1 MKKSYFY
8 GSQVSEYGIE
18 KGFVDYRAF
27 ASSFDAVLNN
37 NILHD
42 LQMACYEFDFTNL
55 YLENEDDENDGD
67 EYERER
73 EIYQW
78 YIVPSIPLVFDL
90 LDEAGECYAY
100 CEQLDLLLW
109 GVDHWGTSWD
119 YVLTSIPVKNV
130 LEV

>member
-1 MKKSYFY
+1 MKKYFY
-8 GSQVSEYGIE
+8 GHQVSEYGCE
-18 KGFVDYRAF
+18 HGFIDYRAF
-27 ASSFDAVLNN
+27 ASAFDTVLANDL
-37 NILHD
+37 LHD

-55 YLENEDDENDGD
+55 YLENDENDGD

-78 YIVPSIPLVFDL
+78 YIVPSTQLVFDL

-100 CEQLDLLLW
+100 CEHLDLLLW

-119 YVLTSIPVKNV
+119 YVLTSIPVSKGV
-130 LEV
+130 